1 MSLSLHDKT
10 CSIIITHHEIINL
23 AVLCGGIII
32 IIINLTRYPCKGCK
46 FPDTFPSSSSFLSR
60 KLYRA
65 RKIFLCLKIQEE
77 TAIYVNKVSN
87 DIKLPFCHENS

>member
-23 AVLCGGIII
+23 AVLCRGIIIIII

-46 FPDTFPSSSSFLSR
+46 FPDFSIEFFFSF
-60 KLYRA
+60 K
-65 RKIFLCLKIQEE
+65 KIIQS
-77 TAIYVNKVSN
+77 AK
-87 DIKLPFCHENS
+87 DIFMSENSERDGYLR